1 MDAPGQDCAGENAI
15 GEGVYKQQRP
25 PRRMAVSYYLLS
37 ELMPRDRLRWLT
49 SGSG

>member
-1 MDAPGQDCAGENAI
+1 MPPGQDCAGENAM

-25 PRRMAVSYYLLS
+25 PRGMAVSYYLLS
-37 ELMPRDRLRWLT
+37 ELMQLDRPRWLT

>member
-1 MDAPGQDCAGENAI
+1 MPPGQDWAGEYAI

-25 PRRMAVSYYLLS
+25 PPRMAVSYSLLS
-37 ELMPRDRLRWLT
+37 ELMQLDRPDWLT